1 MSFADHAVLWLH
13 LVAAIFT
20 IGPGTAAIMSTPR
33 YIRRQNTL
41 LVGYLYR
48 TTLIYS
54 MAALLTLI
62 FGAVLAGMTHVF
74 GQWWIDVSL
83 TLFVVAFVLLLL
95 IIRDQRTA
103 MTALTAA
110 DDTVAAERG
119 ESARTAEVARTA
131 EAVRAS
137 TEAEPAQEAAAEGQQ
152 ADATGGPQAATAV
165 ASDAQPAMATDP
177 RTGLRLAA
185 VERGRIA
192 TMGGVTALIWLVILV
207 LMVWH

>member
-33 YIRRQNTL
+33 YIRRQNTV

-48 TTLIYS
+48 TTRIYS
-54 MAALLTLI
+54 IAALLTLI
-62 FGAVLAGMTHVF
+62 FGAVLAGMTHKF
-74 GQWWIDVSL
+74 SQWWISVSL
-83 TLFVVAFVLLLL
+83 TLFVVAFVLLIL

-103 MTALTAA
+103 LTALTTA
-110 DDTVAAERG
+110 DDTVAAGRG
-119 ESARTAEVARTA
+119 DVAPSAEV
-131 EAVRAS
+131 S
-137 TEAEPAQEAAAEGQQ
+137 SPPAQAAQAPEAAPEGQQ
-152 ADATGGPQAATAV
+152 TRAAGGEQAATAV
-165 ASDAQPAMATDP
+165 ASDVRPALTTDP

-192 TMGGVTALIWLVILV
+192 MMGGITAVIWLVILV
-207 LMVWH
+207 MMVWH

>member
-33 YIRRQNTL
+33 YIRRQNTV

-48 TTLIYS
+48 TTRIYS
-54 MAALLTLI
+54 IAALLTLI
-62 FGAVLAGMTHVF
+62 FGAVLAGMTHKF
-74 GQWWIDVSL
+74 SQWWISVSL
-83 TLFVVAFVLLLL
+83 TLFVVAFVLLIL

-103 MTALTAA
+103 LTALTAA
-110 DDTVAAERG
+110 DDTVAAGRG
-119 ESARTAEVARTA
+119 DVTPSAEVSSPSA
-131 EAVRAS
+131 EA
-137 TEAEPAQEAAAEGQQ
+137 AQALEAAPEGQQ
-152 ADATGGPQAATAV
+152 TGAAGREQSATAV
-165 ASDAQPAMATDP
+165 ASDARPALTTDP

-192 TMGGVTALIWLVILV
+192 MMGGITAVIWLVILI
-207 LMVWH
+207 LMVGH

>member
-13 LVAAIFT
+13 LTAAIFT

-33 YIRRQNTL
+33 YIRRQNTV

-48 TTLIYS
+48 TTRIYS
-54 MAALLTLI
+54 IAALLTLI
-62 FGAVLAGMTHVF
+62 FGAVLAGMTHKF
-74 GQWWIDVSL
+74 SQWWISVSL
-83 TLFVVAFVLLLL
+83 TLFVVAFVLLML

-103 MTALTAA
+103 ITALTTA
-110 DDTVAAERG
+110 DDTIAAGRGEAGRASADAARAAEAAPEG
-119 ESARTAEVARTA
+119 QE
-131 EAVRAS
+131 
-137 TEAEPAQEAAAEGQQ
+137 TEAAGGQQ
-152 ADATGGPQAATAV
+152 PATAV
-165 ASDAQPAMATDP
+165 ASDAQPAITTDP

-192 TMGGVTALIWLVILV
+192 MMGGITAVIWLVILV

>member
-33 YIRRQNTL
+33 YIRRQNTV

-48 TTLIYS
+48 TTRLYS
-54 MAALLTLI
+54 LAALLTLI
-62 FGAVLAGMTHVF
+62 FGAVLAVMTHKF
-74 GQWWIDVSL
+74 SQWWISVSL
-83 TLFVVAFVLLLL
+83 TLFIVAFVLLML

-103 MTALTAA
+103 MTALTTA
-110 DDTVAAERG
+110 DDTVAAGRDEAVR
-119 ESARTAEVARTA
+119 SSEVAR
-131 EAVRAS
+131 S
-137 TEAEPAQEAAAEGQQ
+137 AEPAPEAQATEAA
-152 ADATGGPQAATAV
+152 GGEQPASAV
-165 ASDAQPAMATDP
+165 ASDAQPTITTD
-177 RTGLRLAA
+177 RKTGLRLAA

-192 TMGGVTALIWLVILV
+192 SMGGITAVIWLVILV